1 VEQER
6 GDLGKVTVF
15 RSRNASPRESR
26 TSEPSGDSAL
36 PRDVSAVHIRALES
50 LEDCDDCVKLQRDV
64 WGFGEEDIVPASLL
78 HIVAYVGGIAAG
90 AYGADG
96 MLLGFVFGISGIHDG
111 ELAHWSHMLG
121 VRESARNLGV
131 GRKLKEH
138 QRAELARM
146 NVARIFWT
154 FDPLMAKN
162 AYFNLNRLGAEVVGY
177 VPNMYGITHSPLHLG
192 LPTDRLVV
200 CVTTAAPLAP
210 ARAIPLNE
218 NPRVMTPFP
227 QPGDRVFSANGE
239 RPDIVLVEMPASIRD
254 DMAAAPAVASAWRMS
269 LRENFQWAL
278 SNGYLA
284 KGVHRTLSDGRSF
297 YVMEREG
304 PAV

>member
-1 VEQER
+1 M
-6 GDLGKVTVF
+6 
-15 RSRNASPRESR
+15 
-26 TSEPSGDSAL
+26 
-36 PRDVSAVHIRALES
+36 HIRALES
-50 LEDCDDCVKLQRDV
+50 LEDCDDCVNLQRDV
-64 WGFGEEDIVPASLL
+64 WGFGQEDIVPASLL

-90 AYGADG
+90 AYDADG

-131 GRKLKEH
+131 GRMLKEH

-146 NVARIFWT
+146 KVARIFWT

-162 AYFNLNRLGAEVVGY
+162 AYFNLNRLGAKVVEY

-200 CVTTAAPLAP
+200 CVTTAEPLAP
-210 ARAIPLNE
+210 LLAIPLGE
-218 NPRVMTPFP
+218 NAPVMTPFP
-227 QPGDRVFSANGE
+227 HPGDRMVSANGE
-239 RPDIVLVEMPASIRD
+239 RPDIALVEMPPRIQD
-254 DMAAAPAVASAWRMS
+254 DIATAPTVASKWRMS

-284 KGVHRTLSDGRSF
+284 KGVHRTSSDGRSF
-297 YVMEREG
+297 YVMERET
-304 PAV
+304 PAP